1 MPFTHKPFAI
11 AVRNRIHSS
20 SLEMIR
26 ISRNLLFSGLVAACS
41 LLEANEP
48 KAWEKPYPEN
58 KADLLAIQEQLRKI
72 LPNASKAVVAI
83 ESGDGAGSGVIVSE
97 DGIILT
103 AAHVIGRSGK
113 RIKARLPDGKLL
125 NAITLGGSELSDAG
139 IAKIT
144 DEGNWPTVQMAERG
158 SSKLGDWCFA
168 LGHPGGFNKER
179 GIVTRLGRV
188 IAKEE
193 ETMRTDSRLLGG
205 DSGGPLFDFNGRV
218 IGIHSRI
225 AKRDDQNYHAAIES
239 YHANWMSFTEN
250 KFITRASLRDGGFLG
265 IGCRET
271 EEGLEVFEVVEDSA
285 AEKAG
290 IRKGDLIAKIN
301 GEPIDTREELTI
313 AIATNDPGK
322 QVVIEY
328 RRGEKEMSSKV
339 KLGRRPTVEE
349 RDEEE

>member
-1 MPFTHKPFAI
+1 M
-11 AVRNRIHSS
+11 NRI
-20 SLEMIR
+20 LFTR
-26 ISRNLLFSGLVAACS
+26 CLLIGYLGTALS
-41 LLEANEP
+41 LLQANET
-48 KAWEKPYPEN
+48 KAWEKPYPKN
-58 KADLLAIQEQLRKI
+58 KDDLLAIQEQLRKI
-72 LPNASKAVVAI
+72 LPEASKAVVAI
-83 ESGDGAGSGVIVSE
+83 ESGGGAGSGVIVSE

-113 RIKARLPDGKLL
+113 RVKIRLPDGKLL
-125 NAITLGGSELSDAG
+125 NAITLGGSEISDAG
-139 IAKIT
+139 MAKIT
-144 DEGNWPTVQMAERG
+144 DEGSWPIAPMAERG
-158 SSKLGDWCFA
+158 SSKVGDWCFA

-205 DSGGPLFDFNGRV
+205 DSGGPLFDFNGSV

-239 YHANWMSFTEN
+239 YHANWNSFTEN
-250 KFITRASLRDGGFLG
+250 KFITRASLQAGGFLG

-271 EEGLEVFEVVEDSA
+271 EGGLEVFEVVKDSA

-290 IRKGDLIAKIN
+290 LRKGDFISKVD
-301 GEPIDTREELTI
+301 GEPIETREELTI
-313 AIATNDPGK
+313 AIATNDPGE

-328 RRGEKEMSSKV
+328 RRGEKEMSSKI
-339 KLGRRPTVEE
+339 KLGNRPGKKEE
-349 RDEEE
+349 GEEEE

>member
-1 MPFTHKPFAI
+1 MHKPFAI
-11 AVRNRIHSS
+11 THHSHIN
-20 SLEMIR
+20 LLLLKMTC
-26 ISRNLLFSGLVAACS
+26 ISRNLLFCYLVATYS
-41 LLEANEP
+41 LLQANEP

-72 LPNASKAVVAI
+72 LPKASKAVVAI
-83 ESGDGAGSGVIVSE
+83 ESGGGAGSGVIVSE

-113 RIKARLPDGKLL
+113 RVKVRLPDGKLL
-125 NAITLGGSELSDAG
+125 NAITLGGSEISDAG
-139 IAKIT
+139 MAKIT
-144 DEGNWPTVQMAERG
+144 DEGSWPIAPMAERG
-158 SSKLGDWCFA
+158 SAKVGNWCFA

-205 DSGGPLFDFNGRV
+205 DSGGPLFDFNGSV

-239 YHANWMSFTEN
+239 YHANWTSFTEN
-250 KFITRASLRDGGFLG
+250 KFITRASLQEGGFLG

-271 EEGLEVFEVVEDSA
+271 DGGLEVFEVVKDSA

-290 IRKGDLIAKIN
+290 LRKGDVIAKVD
-301 GEPIDTREELTI
+301 GEPIETREELTI

-328 RRGEKEMSSKV
+328 RRGEKEMSSKI
-339 KLGRRPTVEE
+339 KLGHRPGPEE
-349 RDEEE
+349 DEEEE